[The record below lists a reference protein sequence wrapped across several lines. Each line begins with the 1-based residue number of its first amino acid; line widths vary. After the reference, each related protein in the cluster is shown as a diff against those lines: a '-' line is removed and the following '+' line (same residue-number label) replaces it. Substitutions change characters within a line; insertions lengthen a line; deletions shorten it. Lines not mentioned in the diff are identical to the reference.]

1 MLGDYGMIYL
11 NKHKSSRRREEAMDK
26 KSMLYGKICL
36 RYDKVTTECKITLRG
51 HMTFSCSKWRPPP
64 RRYKQSTIYF

>member
-26 KSMLYGKICL
+26 NPCCMEKYVYVMKKLL
-36 RYDKVTTECKITLRG
+36 
-51 HMTFSCSKWRPPP
+51 
-64 RRYKQSTIYF
+64 QSVK